1 MRKLS
6 TADIIDLRAYERVRD
21 ERRRANI
28 ERKKRRRS
36 ALGDF
41 ISVVFENTDT
51 MWFQI
56 HEMARA
62 EKMLRDEQIAHEVD
76 TYNGLIPDD
85 GQLSCTLFI
94 ELDDEWKLREW
105 LPRLVGIEDAV
116 RLRMADGTEVPG
128 YDPEAARLTRGDI
141 TAAVHFLKFD
151 FDDSARAQFLTAPA
165 MLVLDHPQLQI
176 ETPLDD
182 TQLAE
187 LRADLDTQVRQ

>member
-6 TADIIDLRAYERVRD
+6 ADDILDLRAYERVRD

-28 ERKKRRRS
+28 ERKKRRRV

-56 HEMARA
+56 QEMARA
-62 EKMLRDEQIAHEVD
+62 EKMLRDDQIAHEVQ
-76 TYNGLIPDD
+76 TYNAIVPDD

-105 LPRLVGIEDAV
+105 LPRLVGIEDALRI
-116 RLRMADGTEVPG
+116 RLADGTEVAG
-128 YDPEAARLTRGDI
+128 YDPEADRLTRGDI

-151 FDDSARAQFLTAPA
+151 FDDAARTQFLAAPA
-165 MLVLDHPQLQI
+165 TLVLDHPQLSI
-176 ETPLDD
+176 ETPLDP

-187 LRADLDTQVRQ
+187 LRADLATEVRR